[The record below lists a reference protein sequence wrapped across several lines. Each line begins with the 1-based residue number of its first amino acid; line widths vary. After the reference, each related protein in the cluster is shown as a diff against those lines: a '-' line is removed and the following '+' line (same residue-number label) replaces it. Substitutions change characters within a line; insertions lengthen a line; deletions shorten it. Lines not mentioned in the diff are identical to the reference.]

1 MTSPSPT
8 PLPSAAIADPTAVIV
23 KIEQTGGMMPPWET
37 LRRYPS
43 VALYGDGRLI
53 FQGAQIEIF
62 PGPALPSLW
71 VTHLTERGIEQVL
84 EWAADA
90 GLQGPDRNLGEQIM
104 DAGANVYTVARPEG
118 THRTVVHSNGS
129 NDPDINAL
137 LQFQDV
143 VMNARQWLDEG
154 GVVGEDVPYVADSLR
169 VIAFPAQPQ
178 GG

>member
-1 MTSPSPT
+1 M
-8 PLPSAAIADPTAVIV
+8 IV

-37 LRRYPS
+37 LRWYPS

-71 VTHLTERGIEQVL
+71 FTHLTEHGIEQVL

-118 THRTVVHSNGS
+118 THRTVVHSNAS
-129 NDPDINAL
+129 NDPD
-137 LQFQDV
+137 
-143 VMNARQWLDEG
+143 
-154 GVVGEDVPYVADSLR
+154 
-169 VIAFPAQPQ
+169 
-178 GG
+178 